1 MTDGLIK
8 KRSHYRK
15 VTEYKGIFLER
26 NNKVPGHIRHIHV
39 TWGVEPPTEDEIFA
53 KRDELDKEAKG
64 RQVDNLVTT
73 LIGSVGETMKRYVA
87 DGFARSSNAIPLK
100 K

>member
-8 KRSHYRK
+8 KRKRYRK

-26 NNKVPGHIRHIHV
+26 NNKVPGHLRHIHV
-39 TWGVEPPTEDEIFA
+39 TWGIEPPTEDDISA
-53 KRDELDKEAKG
+53 KLAELDKEAKG
-64 RQVDNLVTT
+64 RHEENVVTV
-73 LIGSVGETMKRYVA
+73 LLGSVGETTKRYVPFVK
-87 DGFARSSNAIPLK
+87 GMESNATPVK